1 MRSARRVKV
10 MLAIP
15 VVAGMVAGMIAAQ
28 PNPYR
33 TIENWAKL
41 PEPRAWGSSS
51 AVDIDRDGNI
61 WVAERCG
68 MNTCAGR
75 TEAPVLKFDVSGK
88 LLKSFGE
95 GMFGFPHF
103 LRVDQDGNI
112 WVV

>member
-68 MNTCAGR
+68 MNTCAR
-75 TEAPVLKFDVSGK
+75 RPDAPVLKFSVSGK
-88 LLKSFGE
+88 RLKGFCVGVCA
-95 GMFGFPHF
+95 FPHY
-103 LRVDQDGNI
+103 LRGDGHDT
-112 WVV
+112 